1 MLGLGLSVWAF
12 LFANLWVAARVAPP
26 DVLWE
31 LEDQLG
37 LPGRASIEPLVRRLL
52 VPVTALIAFVAG
64 TRGSGAWDT
73 VIEFRNA
80 TAFGRVDP
88 LFGRD
93 LGFYFF
99 ELPFWRLLYGWA
111 IALAAGALVLTAAV
125 YVLQRSLVLTA
136 RGPRL
141 AAAARTHLLGLG
153 ALILVLR
160 AAGFWLD
167 RFDLLYSSRGPVFGA
182 SYTDVNAALPVLNV
196 LAVLALLCAA
206 ACLVQMSRPGWLF
219 PVAGLVVL
227 IVVWVGGLGLY
238 PSLLQKF
245 SVKPNELR
253 AEGPYIRHNIRM
265 TRHAYGLD
273 RVQEKDFPA
282 EENLNAAALDRNVL
296 TIKNV
301 RLWDHRPLLTTY
313 GQLQEIRTYYKFLD
327 VDNDRYTL
335 NGEYRQVMLSPRELS
350 YRHLPGQEQN
360 WINEHL
366 TYTHGYGLVVGPV
379 NRISPEGLPE
389 FFVKDIPPLT
399 AGFPKITRPEIYY
412 GESGNDYAFVRTQS
426 QELDYPSGDQNVYT
440 KYEGRGGIPVD
451 SFLRKLAFAARFGE
465 LKVLLTRDL
474 TSESRIMIYRNIRDR
489 VRQAAPFVRFD
500 RDPYLVV
507 TDDGQLVWMLDG
519 YTASE
524 RYPYA
529 QPVRGIGNYIRN
541 SVKVTMDAFHG
552 TLTYYVADPEDPI
565 VRTYAKAFPGLL
577 RPLADMPKDLQAHIR
592 YPEDLFTL
600 QMQMYAT
607 YHMEDPQVF
616 YNKEDL
622 WTIPRRTQE
631 GRTATEMEP
640 YYTIMRLPGE
650 AREEFVLLGGL
661 QPEPAR
667 QHDRDHGRAG
677 GSPELR
683 PDHRL
688 QLPQAEAG
696 LRAAADR
703 RAHRPGSDHLPA
715 ACPLEPAGLACAP
728 RLDAG
733 HPHRPVADL
742 RSAAVS
748 VGHRAGG
755 AARAPARH
763 RGLWQSDRDGA
774 HAGAGARAY
783 FRGAGAGGRASAR
796 GAGRG
801 GSPGSAAGRRRRGA
815 ALAQPSGMGGVAEE
829 PGGAPPRRLGGL
841 RSGAEA
847 PRGSAA
853 SASRGPLGPGAEEER
868 GTQAREHDIRGPGGE
883 EGRQE
888 VGLGERQR
896 HVVHDP
902 VTDRNHD
909 GHADA
914 HRAPA
919 APG

>member
-1 MLGLGLSVWAF
+1 VANGQRRRPAVWILLAFLVLGIIGQAVPLYTDWLWFQEVGFVDVFTTVLTLRGWLVIGLGFAVWVF
-12 LFANLWVAARVAPP
+12 LFANLWVAVRVAPP

-37 LPGRASIEPLVRRLL
+37 LPGRAIIEPLVRRLL
-52 VPVTALIAFVAG
+52 VPVTVLIAFVTG

-80 TAFGRVDP
+80 TPFGRVDP

-111 IALAAGALVLTAAV
+111 IALAVGALVLTAAV
-125 YVLQRSLVLTA
+125 YVLQRSMVLTA

-153 ALILVLR
+153 ALILALR

-167 RFDLLYSSRGPVFGA
+167 RFDLLYSSRGAVFGA

-253 AEGPYIRHNIRM
+253 AERPYIQHNIRM

-273 RVQEKDFPA
+273 KVQEKDFPA

-296 TIKNV
+296 TIKNI

-389 FFVKDIPPLT
+389 FFVKDIPPVA

-474 TSESRIMIYRNIRDR
+474 TSESRIMIYRSIRER

-507 TDDGQLVWMLDG
+507 TDDGRLIWMVDG
-519 YTASE
+519 YTNRD

-541 SVKVTMDAFHG
+541 SVKVTVDAFHG
-552 TLTYYVADPEDPI
+552 ALTYYVSDPDDPI

-577 RPLADMPKDLQAHIR
+577 RPLADMPKDLQSHIR

-622 WTIPRRTQE
+622 WTIPRRPQD

-650 AREEFVLLGGL
+650 AREEFVLLGGFN
-661 QPEPAR
+661 PSR
-667 QHDRDHGRAG
+667 RDNMIAIMVGRADLPHYG
-677 GSPELR
+677 RIIVYNFPKQKLVYGPRQIDARIDQDPIISQQLSLWNQQGSRALRGSMLAIPIDQSLVYVQPLYLSATEQGALPELR
-683 PDHRL
+683 RVIVAYGNQIAMEPTL
-688 QLPQAEAG
+688 EQALSRVFGARVRGDEQPRTAAVTPGAPASAAAVDAG
-696 LRAAADR
+696 LRALSQ
-703 RAHRPGSDHLPA
+703 RAWEA
-715 ACPLEPAGLACAP
+715 
-728 RLDAG
+728 
-733 HPHRPVADL
+733 
-742 RSAAVS
+742 
-748 VGHRAGG
+748 
-755 AARAPARH
+755 
-763 RGLWQSDRDGA
+763 WQKSQEA
-774 HAGAGARAY
+774 L
-783 FRGAGAGGRASAR
+783 
-796 GAGRG
+796 
-801 GSPGSAAGRRRRGA
+801 RRGDWTA
-815 ALAQPSGMGGVAEE
+815 YGQEQKRLEEALRQ
-829 PGGAPPRRLGGL
+829 L
-841 RSGAEA
+841 R
-847 PRGSAA
+847 
-853 SASRGPLGPGAEEER
+853 
-868 GTQAREHDIRGPGGE
+868 
-883 EGRQE
+883 EGR
-888 VGLGERQR
+888 
-896 HVVHDP
+896 
-902 VTDRNHD
+902 
-909 GHADA
+909 
-914 HRAPA
+914 
-919 APG
+919 

>member
-1 MLGLGLSVWAF
+1 VANGQRRRPAVWILLAFLVLGIIGQAVPLYTDWLWFQEVGFVDVFTTVLTLRGWLVIGLGFAVWVF
-12 LFANLWVAARVAPP
+12 LFANLWVAVRVAPP

-37 LPGRASIEPLVRRLL
+37 LPGRAIIEPLVRRLL
-52 VPVTALIAFVAG
+52 VPVTVLIAFVTG

-80 TAFGRVDP
+80 TPFGRVDP

-111 IALAAGALVLTAAV
+111 IALAVGALVLTAAV
-125 YVLQRSLVLTA
+125 YVLQRSMVLTA

-153 ALILVLR
+153 ALILALR

-167 RFDLLYSSRGPVFGA
+167 RFDLLYSSRGAVFGA

-253 AEGPYIRHNIRM
+253 AERPYIQHNIRM

-273 RVQEKDFPA
+273 KVQEKDFPA
-282 EENLNAAALDRNVL
+282 EENLNASALDRNVL
-296 TIKNV
+296 TIKNI

-389 FFVKDIPPLT
+389 FFVKDIPPVA

-474 TSESRIMIYRNIRDR
+474 TSESRIMIYRSIRER

-507 TDDGQLVWMLDG
+507 TDDGRLIWMVDG
-519 YTASE
+519 YTNSD

-541 SVKVTMDAFHG
+541 SVKVTVDAFHG
-552 TLTYYVADPEDPI
+552 ALTYYVSDPDDPI

-577 RPLADMPKDLQAHIR
+577 RPLADMPKDLQSHIR

-622 WTIPRRTQE
+622 WTIPRRPQD

-650 AREEFVLLGGL
+650 AREEFVLLGGFN
-661 QPEPAR
+661 PSR
-667 QHDRDHGRAG
+667 RDNMIAIMVGRADLPHYG
-677 GSPELR
+677 RIIVYNFPKQKLVYGPRQIDARIDQDPIISQQLSLWNQQGSRALRGSMLAIPIDQSLVYVQPLYLSATEQGALPELR
-683 PDHRL
+683 RVIVAYGNQIAMEPTL
-688 QLPQAEAG
+688 EQALSRVFGARVRGDEQPRTAAVTPGAPASAAAVDAG
-696 LRAAADR
+696 LRALSQ
-703 RAHRPGSDHLPA
+703 RAWEA
-715 ACPLEPAGLACAP
+715 
-728 RLDAG
+728 
-733 HPHRPVADL
+733 
-742 RSAAVS
+742 
-748 VGHRAGG
+748 
-755 AARAPARH
+755 
-763 RGLWQSDRDGA
+763 WQKSQEA
-774 HAGAGARAY
+774 L
-783 FRGAGAGGRASAR
+783 
-796 GAGRG
+796 
-801 GSPGSAAGRRRRGA
+801 RRGDWTA
-815 ALAQPSGMGGVAEE
+815 YGQEQKRLEEALRQ
-829 PGGAPPRRLGGL
+829 L
-841 RSGAEA
+841 R
-847 PRGSAA
+847 
-853 SASRGPLGPGAEEER
+853 
-868 GTQAREHDIRGPGGE
+868 
-883 EGRQE
+883 EGR
-888 VGLGERQR
+888 
-896 HVVHDP
+896 
-902 VTDRNHD
+902 
-909 GHADA
+909 
-914 HRAPA
+914 
-919 APG
+919 